1 MEKGEFER
9 LLKTARIELDEE
21 EYSSIEKD
29 INEILRF
36 FDKLENVSLENEELA
51 FHPVEIPE
59 KLRDDSTE
67 NKNEIENI
75 FYNGENYRFYFLGPK
90 I

>member
-1 MEKGEFER
+1 MEKDEFKR

-21 EYSSIEKD
+21 ESASIEKD

-36 FDKLENVSLENEELA
+36 FDKLEDLSLKDEELA

-59 KLRDDSTE
+59 KLRKDSTE
-67 NKNEIENI
+67 NKNKVENV
-75 FYNGENYRFYFLGPK
+75 FYNAENYRFYFLGPK

>member
-1 MEKGEFER
+1 MEEYEFER
-9 LLKTARIELDEE
+9 LLKTARIELDKEE
-21 EYSSIEKD
+21 SASVKKD

-36 FDKLENVSLENEELA
+36 FDKLENVSLGEEEQA
-51 FHPVEIPE
+51 FHSVEIPE
-59 KLRDDSTE
+59 KLRKDSAE
-67 NKNEIENI
+67 NKNELENV